1 MSPKGGRITGT
12 GSFAPLTA
20 SDNRRLYLGL
30 RSVSQR
36 LEVIGDDVQ
45 QALSELP
52 KCLAFHHIGYVTHMD
67 V

>member
-1 MSPKGGRITGT
+1 MSPKGGRITGA

-36 LEVIGDDVQ
+36 LEVIGDGVQ
-45 QALSELP
+45 QVLSELP
-52 KCLAFHHIGYVTHMD
+52 KCLAFHHIGYVTQLH
-67 V
+67 